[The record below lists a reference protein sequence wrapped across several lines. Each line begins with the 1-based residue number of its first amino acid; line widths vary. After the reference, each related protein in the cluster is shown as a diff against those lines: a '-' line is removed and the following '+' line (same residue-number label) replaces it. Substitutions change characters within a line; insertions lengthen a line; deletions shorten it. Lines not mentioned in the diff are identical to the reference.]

1 MDYALNKEAYIQVV
15 KNGLAVP
22 ATSVIGSAVQYY
34 KGNEPRPYDLEK
46 AKELL
51 AEAGYPD
58 GFTTTVMFANT
69 TANQKQAEFYKQQLE
84 QVGINLELKG
94 LESAVLNQRIQD
106 VDVPGSEAE
115 VDCYII
121 GWSPST
127 GDADWG
133 IRPLLAIE
141 SEPPMSYNICYYENE
156 ELEGYIKTGLESADD
171 DVRREAYEKA
181 QDLIWDEVP
190 MIFMCVDSNVW
201 ATGSKVQNV
210 KIYPDGAINMKNA
223 KMTK

>member
-1 MDYALNKEAYIQVV
+1 
-15 KNGLAVP
+15 
-22 ATSVIGSAVQYY
+22 
-34 KGNEPRPYDLEK
+34 
-46 AKELL
+46 
-51 AEAGYPD
+51 
-58 GFTTTVMFANT
+58 
-69 TANQKQAEFYKQQLE
+69 
-84 QVGINLELKG
+84 
-94 LESAVLNQRIQD
+94 
-106 VDVPGSEAE
+106 
-115 VDCYII
+115 
-121 GWSPST
+121 
-127 GDADWG
+127 
-133 IRPLLAIE
+133 
-141 SEPPMSYNICYYENE
+141 MSYNICYYENE